1 MNYINAEVN
10 NMLKIDMEF
19 KKGILF
25 IRLDGS
31 LNKRNIEKFSNE
43 VIPVILKHGLKYV
56 VVNLDKVNTIDVNGI
71 ESLMELNEIVSN
83 LNGKTT
89 LCSLTSKDVKTKLKE
104 SDYNDKFFE
113 TSNEL
118 TALGVMKL

>member
-1 MNYINAEVN
+1 
-10 NMLKIDMEF
+10 MLKINMEF

-25 IRLDGS
+25 VRPEGS
-31 LNKRNIEKFSNE
+31 LNKKNIEKFNND
-43 VIPVILKHGLKYV
+43 VIPVVLKHGLKYV
-56 VVNLDKVNTIDVNGI
+56 VVNLDKVNTIDVEGI
-71 ESLMELNEIVSN
+71 ESLMELNEIVSG

-89 LCSLTSKDVKTKLKE
+89 LCSLTNNEVATSLRE
-104 SDYNDKFFE
+104 SSCNNCFYE

>member
-1 MNYINAEVN
+1 
-10 NMLKIDMEF
+10 MLKIDMEF